1 MIEFI
6 QSNWFWILLVL
17 AFVGMHTL
25 GPGCCG
31 AGHHSRRKKEAPE
44 ESEGQGKSCH

>member
-1 MIEFI
+1 MIEVI

-31 AGHHSRRKKEAPE
+31 AGHDSRRKKGAPE